1 MVFYIDINQMY
12 LIMVQ
17 HLSIQGNNNKNEFL
31 HNRMLS
37 LSSGGLS
44 DDEFK
49 FLQNYLMETAYST
62 KEVYNVSVKIRTE
75 WDDFCFF

>member
-31 HNRMLS
+31 HNRM
-37 LSSGGLS
+37 
-44 DDEFK
+44 
-49 FLQNYLMETAYST
+49 FLVGFVNNYP
-62 KEVYNVSVKIRTE
+62 V
-75 WDDFCFF
+75 